1 MEIENLKQS
10 LKNIWSKETCSP
22 SLKDNW
28 NKNNSSL
35 GQCAITSLLV
45 NDLYGGKIM
54 RCMTNCGS
62 HYYNL
67 INDKIIDLTV
77 EQFLGEIP
85 KYELGEERTREYLLS
100 NEDTKNRYLILKS
113 KLENKSN
120 EYIEEDKISCAIS
133 FYLLATKLKY
143 KIRAA
148 WDKNHWNIN
157 SDRLESVAEH
167 VYGTCILALSFDSQ
181 FEFNIDIN
189 KVLTMLT
196 LHEIGEVL
204 IGDITPFDN
213 VTEEEKAK
221 IEHKAMKEVL
231 GDLEKKDEYFNLLLE
246 LDERKTPEA
255 RFAYLCDKME
265 FDLQFKIY
273 QDMGY
278 HNDLND
284 QKGNIIFN
292 SSKIKEYIQN
302 GVKVPFDI
310 VYEYD
315 KEKYEGE
322 KPFQKT
328 LKYIKDNNINI

>member
-1 MEIENLKQS
+1 MEIKNLKQT

-28 NKNNSSL
+28 NKNNPSI

-54 RCMTNCGS
+54 RCMIDCGS

-67 INDKIIDLTV
+67 INNKIIDLTV

-100 NEDTKNRYLILKS
+100 NEDTKNRYLLLKS
-113 KLENKSN
+113 RLENYSSKTMD
-120 EYIEEDKISCAIS
+120 DKIKSAVE

-143 KIRAA
+143 KIRSA
-148 WDKNHWNIN
+148 WDDKHWPIN
-157 SDRLESVAEH
+157 NDRLESIAEH

-181 FEFNIDIN
+181 FDLNVDIN

-213 VTEEEKAK
+213 VTEEEKAS
-221 IEHKAMKEVL
+221 IEHKAMLEVL
-231 GDLEKKDEYFNLLLE
+231 KDLDKKDEYFNLLLE
-246 LDERKTPEA
+246 FDERNTPES

-265 FDLQFKIY
+265 FDLQFKVY
-273 QDMGY
+273 QDKGY
-278 HNDLND
+278 HNDLNN
-284 QKGNIIFN
+284 QKNNVVFN
-292 SSKIKEYIQN
+292 SSKVKEYINN
-302 GVKVPFDI
+302 GAKEPFDI
-310 VYEYD
+310 AYEYD
-315 KEKYEGE
+315 KDKYEGE
-322 KPFQKT
+322 KIFQKT
-328 LKYIKDNNINI
+328 LKYIKDNKIII